1 MADLMQICDPQTV
14 NSRALADQ
22 RAIVAAHG
30 GAEAVVPRVGLA
42 RPRHPVKNP
51 LISGRDPLRRVLQR
65 PDED

>member
-1 MADLMQICDPQTV
+1 MAELMRICDPQTV

-30 GAEAVVPRVGLA
+30 GAEAVVAKGGFGA
-42 RPRHPVKNP
+42 TRHPVKNP

>member
-30 GAEAVVPRVGLA
+30 GAEAVVAKGGFGATPPPGEKPAYIGA
-42 RPRHPVKNP
+42 RSTAACSAKT
-51 LISGRDPLRRVLQR
+51 
-65 PDED
+65 